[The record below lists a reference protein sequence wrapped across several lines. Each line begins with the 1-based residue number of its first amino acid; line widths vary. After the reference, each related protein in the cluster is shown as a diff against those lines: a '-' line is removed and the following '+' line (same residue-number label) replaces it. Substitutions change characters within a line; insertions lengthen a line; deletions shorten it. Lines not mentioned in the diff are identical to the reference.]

1 MWFRNLQIY
10 RLTQPFT
17 CDPLELERKLAHY
30 AFIGCGSLDPMSK
43 GWTTPGSNPDSLVYA
58 RNGQILVALRV
69 EQKLLPGAVV
79 RQHAEERARQ
89 IEQQQGYRPGRKQL
103 REIRDDV
110 ETELLPRAFGKQ
122 RTTYAWIDPLGGWL
136 VVDAANPAKAEEV
149 LELLHKA
156 VDDLAVLRPKTE
168 LSPRSA
174 MTDWLLGDA
183 APAGFTIDRD
193 CELMSPLEE
202 KATVRF
208 VRHPLDAADIRHHI
222 EAGKLATRLAL
233 TWNDRV
239 SFVLT
244 EDFQVKRLAFLDLL
258 KEEADKADNVE
269 EQFDA
274 DFALMSGELA
284 RFIPDLIEAL
294 GGESAL
300 AA

>member
-17 CDPLELERKLAHY
+17 LDPLELERKLAHY
-30 AFIGCGSLDPMSK
+30 TFAPCGSLDLQTK
-43 GWTTPGSNPDSLVYA
+43 GWSAPGGNPDSLVYA
-58 RNGQILVALRV
+58 RASQIMVALRT
-69 EQKLLPGAVV
+69 EQKLLPAAVV
-79 RQHAEERARQ
+79 RQEADERAKR
-89 IEQQQGYRPGRKQL
+89 IEAQQGFRPGRKQL

-110 ETELLPRAFGKQ
+110 ETELLPRAFGRQ
-122 RTTYAWIDPLGGWL
+122 RTTYAWIDAAHGWL

-149 LELLHKA
+149 LEMLHKA
-156 VDDLAVLRPKTE
+156 VDDLAVLRPATE

-174 MTDWLLGDA
+174 MTDWLLA
-183 APAGFTIDRD
+183 EEAPSGFTIDRD
-193 CELMSPLEE
+193 CELVSPLEE

-208 VRHPLDAADIRHHI
+208 VRHPLDATEIRHHI

-244 EDFQVKRLAFLDLL
+244 EDFQVKRLAFLDIL
-258 KEEADKADNVE
+258 KEEADQADNVE

-274 DFALMSGELA
+274 DFALMTGELA
-284 RFIPDLIEAL
+284 RFIPALIEAL